1 MKKGGLIFL
10 FFILFFAGF
19 SVAETVADNIPI
31 QIQTLDASNNVI
43 SGTFTFKIDISDS
56 STCSPVLYSN
66 TTVLTTDSR
75 GIVSYSLPNVNLDF
89 SEQYWFCYYRD
100 SVLKSTIKA
109 ARVPYA
115 FRAKNVSLSGVGI
128 DTNLE
133 MGSYNVS
140 ANYFIGDGSYLT
152 NLPLGSESDPYWTG
166 NQSSYFNKTDIIS
179 FGYYN
184 LSSFD
189 ISDYALNSSLLNYYL
204 SSNPF
209 GFYNETNLP
218 SFTEDLWNANYST
231 YLTLFNWNK
240 TYADSLYYGIG
251 NPSNFIDWSKA
262 TNGTLAL
269 SSELNNYYLSSNPF
283 GFYNSTTLPV
293 TSSVWNRSSTNVFLA
308 NTGDNVGIGT
318 SSPIHKLDVNTSATE
333 VGIAHITANGTKV
346 YTYVSSDSGELRIN
360 NADGENPVTLKANG
374 ISWFNGGNVGIG
386 TTNPSSKLDINSA
399 GANGLIL
406 NQDTTSADFSSRLF
420 FKANSSNY
428 AIVNYNNKLSFTSN
442 ANPGVTSGSVKM
454 TLDSSGKVG
463 IGTNSPTQ
471 KLSVSGGV
479 NIWLG

>member
-1 MKKGGLIFL
+1 MCLNLSEFL
-10 FFILFFAGF
+10 TNINILQNEIIA
-19 SVAETVADNIPI
+19 A
-31 QIQTLDASNNVI
+31 
-43 SGTFTFKIDISDS
+43 
-56 STCSPVLYSN
+56 
-66 TTVLTTDSR
+66 
-75 GIVSYSLPNVNLDF
+75 
-89 SEQYWFCYYRD
+89 
-100 SVLKSTIKA
+100 VLKNII
-109 ARVPYA
+109 
-115 FRAKNVSLSGVGI
+115 NI
-128 DTNLE
+128 NE
-133 MGSYNVS
+133 
-140 ANYFIGDGSYLT
+140 I
-152 NLPLGSESDPYWTG
+152 TG
-166 NQSSYFNKTDIIS
+166 
-179 FGYYN
+179 
-184 LSSFD
+184 
-189 ISDYALNSSLLNYYL
+189 
-204 SSNPF
+204 
-209 GFYNETNLP
+209 
-218 SFTEDLWNANYST
+218 
-231 YLTLFNWNK
+231 
-240 TYADSLYYGIG
+240 
-251 NPSNFIDWSKA
+251 
-262 TNGTLAL
+262 
-269 SSELNNYYLSSNPF
+269 
-283 GFYNSTTLPV
+283 
-293 TSSVWNRSSTNVFLA
+293 
-308 NTGDNVGIGT
+308 NVGIGT

-333 VGIAHITANGTKV
+333 IGIALITANGTKV